1 MKSTTLIRPRTL
13 CISLVAPTV
22 LLAIPASAEGL
33 DDLLKPTAP
42 TAALVDDSAT
52 ESWNGVVDAFRRNDL
67 VKARELGAAF
77 LDANHK
83 TSPYQVLGVRVMI
96 DLANAE
102 NPAVTRDVALTGEM
116 KRLMAERDSLR
127 AKYVNL
133 QRVVHNAEA
142 LINKLTSNRTVAVQS
157 GTAAYRECARA
168 AQEIAQANAEM
179 EAMKPAIDANKEK
192 VGKVEVGANE
202 NLKSDT
208 LKLLDML
215 IEADEIEAAFAIT
228 NVFTRVA
235 GSDLDVAKKQQDVIH
250 LREDREKADKIVSAI
265 TGEIDPLVA
274 AGKGEEAQSRL
285 EMLVT
290 KVETSGQSESVKKL
304 ATTELKALGLKVVAA
319 RKAEQRKADAEATA
333 KREEEERAAM
343 AEQRADREAD
353 MARAD
358 KAAAAGEINDRLT
371 TLETK
376 LEKAQETFGSVIR
389 SIEGFSDFT
398 GDFKAEADKKK
409 MAATLNTKLRSG
421 QVSKEKVDNLVKAK
435 AEHVGILREVEVLQS
450 NPAGLSVIQKGRLAN
465 LQGTAQTAL
474 DLLKEANP

>member
-1 MKSTTLIRPRTL
+1 
-13 CISLVAPTV
+13 
-22 LLAIPASAEGL
+22 
-33 DDLLKPTAP
+33 
-42 TAALVDDSAT
+42 
-52 ESWNGVVDAFRRNDL
+52 VVDAFRRNDL
-67 VKARELGAAF
+67 AKARELGAAF
-77 LDANHK
+77 LDASHK
-83 TSPYQVLGVRVMI
+83 TSAYQVLGVRVMM

-102 NPAVTRDVALTGEM
+102 NPVVTRDVALTGEM

-133 QRVVHNAEA
+133 QRVVQNADA
-142 LINKLTSNRTVAVQS
+142 RINKLTNNRTVAVQV

-168 AQEIAQANAEM
+168 AQEIDQANAEM

-192 VGKVEVGANE
+192 VGKVEIGANE

-235 GSDLDVAKKQQDVIH
+235 GSDLDVAKKQQDVIR
-250 LREDREKADKIVSAI
+250 LREDHEMSDKIVSAI

-274 AGKGEEAQSRL
+274 AGKGEDAQSRF
-285 EMLVT
+285 EIMT
-290 KVETSGQSESVKKL
+290 AKVEASGQRESVKRMAATKL
-304 ATTELKALGLKVVAA
+304 EALGIKVDAA
-319 RKAEQRKADAEATA
+319 QKAEQRKADADALA
-333 KREEEERAAM
+333 KRVLEERA
-343 AEQRADREAD
+343 EREVD
-353 MARAD
+353 MERAD
-358 KAAAAGEINDRLT
+358 KAAAAGEINDRLS

-376 LEKAQETFGSVIR
+376 LDRAQETFGSVIR

-398 GDFKAEADKKK
+398 GVFEAEVDKKE
-409 MAATLNTKLRSG
+409 MVATLNTKLRSG

-450 NPAGLSVIQKGRLAN
+450 EPERFSVIQRGRLAN
-465 LQGTAQTAL
+465 LDATAQTAL
-474 DLLKEANP
+474 DLLKEASP